1 MWRYGGLAMKFEEAK
16 KLGVA
21 CGLETPAEWIWNVI
35 NHIDQL
41 TLYERM
47 AFEIEELLQD
57 AKAQR
62 IDLVAIGVLR
72 KDV

>member
-1 MWRYGGLAMKFEEAK
+1 MKFEEAK